1 MSTEKLTKLETFI
14 EHHRPDFDAH
24 EPGPELWA
32 RLEAQLGQP
41 GPGVGPVLLAEEA
54 GKPESALA
62 IFPRAAAVAAL
73 PTLPTASKPA
83 SDEVPAARRPWARYG
98 VAAALAAL
106 VMAAMLSE
114 VHRPAPAAGLA
125 VAAPGPDD
133 TLDRSA
139 PVDAATFGPIPQA
152 LAASERLIAPDPRL
166 STAVRGMETYY
177 AGQLSSRQT
186 ELRQLDAQNPA
197 ADWPRE
203 LDALDSSYRQL
214 KEELPHHPQPE
225 VVLTAMNRNL
235 QIRLDILDQQLEH
248 RAASPESSSVPS
260 GTMVSLADSRPQ
272 P

>member
-1 MSTEKLTKLETFI
+1 MSSEKLTKLETFI

-24 EPGPELWA
+24 EPSPDLWA

-54 GKPESALA
+54 VKPESTVEAL
-62 IFPRAAAVAAL
+62 PRAAAVAAL
-73 PTLPTASKPA
+73 PTSSEAAFDGNPTARNS
-83 SDEVPAARRPWARYG
+83 RWGRYG

-106 VMAAMLSE
+106 VMAAVFSE
-114 VHRPAPAAGLA
+114 VHRPAPVASLA

-133 TLDRSA
+133 SLDRSA
-139 PVDAATFGPIPQA
+139 PIDAVTFGPAPQA
-152 LAASERLIAPDPRL
+152 LAASEHLSTPDPRL
-166 STAVRGMETYY
+166 SAAVRGMETYY
-177 AGQLSSRQT
+177 ASQLSSRQA

-203 LDALDSSYRQL
+203 LAALDSSYRQL

-248 RAASPESSSVPS
+248 RSAESDTSPVPS